1 MRTHSER
8 RPLLQ
13 CMVAEGKQMRYMRK
27 FATVITGLLAVL
39 AVVTAQTQEA
49 ELPGTERTILN
60 RADLEGAQ
68 NMEVI
73 SSLLVVQPGAAI
85 PAHFH
90 NGIESGRV
98 LEGGLI
104 QMPGKEPQ
112 RLETGSPIFNLRG
125 VMHGGWT
132 SVSDKPILL
141 YTVHIIDKAKPLFDG
156 MK

>member
-1 MRTHSER
+1 
-8 RPLLQ
+8 
-13 CMVAEGKQMRYMRK
+13 MRYIRI
-27 FATVITGLLAVL
+27 FATLITGLVSLLAV
-39 AVVTAQTQEA
+39 ATAQTQDA
-49 ELPGTERTILN
+49 ELPGTQRTILN
-60 RADLEGAQ
+60 RADLEGSQ

-73 SSLLVVQPGAAI
+73 SSLLVVQPGSAI

-98 LEGGLI
+98 IEGGLI

-112 RLETGSPIFNLRG
+112 MLESGSPIFNLRG

-132 SVSDKPILL
+132 SVSDKPITL
-141 YTVHIIDKAKPLFDG
+141 YTVHIIDKGKPLFDG